1 MDESVDP
8 CDNFYQFSCG
18 NFVAN
23 TIIPDDKTQMTT
35 FGMLNDKLDEQV
47 RRLVDEPIKEEEP
60 KVFKL
65 VKSLYQSCMNKCK
78 CRDAKKIFL
87 FFFHALSVPLL
98 NMCMHN

>member
-1 MDESVDP
+1 MDETVDP

-18 NFVAN
+18 RFVAD

-47 RRLVDEPIKEEEP
+47 RRLVEEPVKDEEP

-65 VKSLYQSCMNKCK
+65 VKNLYQSCMNKCK
-78 CRDAKKIFL
+78 LFHFL
-87 FFFHALSVPLL
+87 CHVIICHGLTICK
-98 NMCMHN
+98 NG